1 MILTSE
7 QCAKQPVAGQNT
19 QQKEKKNEMILTP
32 KKKDKNRKLFLGS
45 IFFFFPG
52 IFLHFSF

>member
-19 QQKEKKNEMILTP
+19 QQKEKKEIWNDFDT
-32 KKKDKNRKLFLGS
+32 KKER
-45 IFFFFPG
+45 
-52 IFLHFSF
+52 

>member
-19 QQKEKKNEMILTP
+19 QQKEKKYEMILIP
-32 KKKDKNRKLFLGS
+32 KKKDMNRKLFLGS
-45 IFFFFPG
+45 IFF
-52 IFLHFSF
+52 